1 MTWQDGV
8 LLMDASPLR
17 VVRSAVDG
25 GKKVELIQVV
35 TKPGR
40 KFCSGS
46 GLQRAEKRGDH
57 TGGEDLGKVQPEV
70 IAAQSIKLETFRI
83 VLQDFHV
90 ASGGSA
96 GVGTR

>member
-57 TGGEDLGKVQPEV
+57 AGEEHLQENQPPSFAVLFIQFEAV
-70 IAAQSIKLETFRI
+70 WI
-83 VLQDFHV
+83 VFELSLIHI
-90 ASGGSA
+90 
-96 GVGTR
+96 